1 MSLQPARMA
10 RADLRHVAVTP
21 LLRTTGASRGSSVR
35 AGTVS
40 RTPRR
45 AATSPARP
53 ATGPGRPATSP
64 ARPTTSPARPATGP
78 ARHATQ
84 AVRTATQA
92 VRTAAPATAWI
103 VLDQRV
109 RSRLRPAAV
118 TLAVILVG
126 TMLGLVYLT
135 QTLAAASARY
145 KVDTLLIEREAL
157 MRTLKSQEGTIAG
170 WGSEARVI
178 QWAQQEGL
186 HGLGASLPVRAR

>member
-1 MSLQPARMA
+1 MSAQPARMA

-21 LLRTTGASRGSSVR
+21 LVRTAGAARAGSSR

-45 AATSPARP
+45 ATTSPARPVTSPARP
-53 ATGPGRPATSP
+53 ATSPGRP
-64 ARPTTSPARPATGP
+64 
-78 ARHATQ
+78 
-84 AVRTATQA
+84 ATQA
-92 VRTAAPATAWI
+92 VRTAAPAAAWV

-109 RSRLRPAAV
+109 RSRLGPAAV

-135 QTLAAASARY
+135 QTLAAAGARY
-145 KVDTLLIEREAL
+145 KVDTLLVEREAL

-170 WGSEARVI
+170 WNLRRGS
-178 QWAQQEGL
+178 
-186 HGLGASLPVRAR
+186 ASGHSRRALTGWVPAFLCERADPCLVAPITTPGWHC